1 MPHDV
6 VLCRNIVMITLIVYI
21 CEIIYYKHIPLFV
34 MLTVTGQP
42 IMGIVT
48 DCLFKMFEKS
58 SWRYSLLVIVG
69 IGFAFYIFVIYII
82 EESPLYYLNNGD
94 VKNFQIAL
102 TIISMKNKKVIVMDE
117 FAFVYEAMKTNI
129 NFEKENDNNNLLPK
143 PEQQHNNEGNDDN
156 KQQLIQDNNNN
167 APVDLSTTIFTDVN
181 KDTGSMFGKYKMKDY
196 TPLDLLRYKSQIK
209 NFLILSLLWSV
220 IFHFVFTKHRTSIFI
235 YICKYSR
242 R

>member
-1 MPHDV
+1 
-6 VLCRNIVMITLIVYI
+6 MITLIVYI

-34 MLTVTGQP
+34 TLIVTGQP

-48 DCLFKMFEKS
+48 DCLFKAFEKS
-58 SWRYSLLVIVG
+58 NWRYSLLVTAG
-69 IGFAFYIFVIYII
+69 IGFVFYIFVIYII
-82 EESPLYYLNNGD
+82 VESPLYYLNNGD
-94 VKNFQIAL
+94 VENFQITL
-102 TIISMKNKKVIVMDE
+102 TIIAKKNKKVIVMDE
-117 FAFVYEAMKTNI
+117 FAFVYEAMNTNI
-129 NFEKENDNNNLLPK
+129 NFAKENDDKNLLPK

-196 TPLDLLRYKSQIK
+196 TPLDLLRYKSQIQ

-220 IFHFVFTKHRTSIFI
+220 SLIIPHGLTVHTKGLYESESFFI
-235 YICKYSR
+235 I
-242 R
+242 